1 MPKILIVEDDNLV
14 SRMYQQALEFEKF
27 TVAVAFNGHEGWEK
41 LEKFKPDL
49 ILMDVMMPEMNGVDL
64 LRKIKDSDE
73 YKKIPVIMLT
83 NLSGSKDVEVALGLG
98 AVKFI
103 VKSQLKPRQVVAEVK
118 KILSAYVRDKLPN

>member
-1 MPKILIVEDDNLV
+1 MPKVLIVEDDNLI
-14 SRMYQQALEFEKF
+14 SRMYQQAFEFEKF
-27 TVAVAFNGHEGWEK
+27 EVKVAFNGQEGWEM
-41 LEKFKPDL
+41 LTKFKPDL
-49 ILMDVMMPEMNGVDL
+49 ILMDVMMPEMNGLDL
-64 LRKIKDSDE
+64 LRKIKDRDE

-118 KILSAYVRDKLPN
+118 TILAAYVRGEIPD